1 MVMHLREFH
10 VLFSVTSM
18 ARQHETPRSRRSL
31 LKAAGGLFA
40 SLSGTGARLSLL
52 GWGPARAA
60 NGPSRIR
67 EVLLDL
73 NHIHKWDDSN
83 GDTWDPFWADDD
95 NLYAFHCD
103 GRGFGT
109 ARRNLGFNR
118 LSGDSPWNLTG
129 TTVNSMDDYGTAGK
143 KEADNATWKACG
155 QECIDSVFY
164 AFVSRNAYGKDSGD
178 YWLRQ
183 TAFNCSLI
191 KSTDKG
197 RRWTR
202 DAAENYK
209 HPMWPGPAFGAPFFV
224 HYGKN
229 GGGMDRDGANR
240 YVYAVST
247 NGFWNDGDQYII
259 GRILRAKLA
268 NLNAA
273 DWEYFLGGDG
283 NGPSRWSAKIERA
296 EPILSVPVRCGQG
309 PPCYIPALSVY
320 LMVVWHNTERM
331 TKWFEPNEMRYDFYQ
346 AEHPWGPWRPVDSF
360 SDRFL
365 GRGHMYGPSLCAK
378 FQQRQGEDV
387 QVVMFSSG
395 CPFQDVPSGLYKAWA
410 IPVILKTG
418 PPVPSALVPNGDNR
432 VVYTGNWTASSDG
445 RLLGPVHL
453 AAAAN
458 DAAELAFNGTGIE
471 YIADRDTGFG
481 SVDVFLDG
489 ALSESISLAVE
500 NFPRLC
506 GVSVFRAE
514 SLKKGAHTIRIVNQ
528 GAATVIVD
536 AFRVFGGD

>member
-268 NLNAA
+268 NPNAA

-283 NGPSRWSAKIERA
+283 NGPSRWAARIERA

-331 TKWFEPNEMRYDFYQ
+331 TNRFVQ
-346 AEHPWGPWRPVDSF
+346 RPVPGPGAHVRSQPVCQVPAAAGGRRTGGHVQLRLSF
-360 SDRFL
+360 S
-365 GRGHMYGPSLCAK
+365 GCA
-378 FQQRQGEDV
+378 
-387 QVVMFSSG
+387 
-395 CPFQDVPSGLYKAWA
+395 
-410 IPVILKTG
+410 
-418 PPVPSALVPNGDNR
+418 
-432 VVYTGNWTASSDG
+432 
-445 RLLGPVHL
+445 
-453 AAAAN
+453 
-458 DAAELAFNGTGIE
+458 
-471 YIADRDTGFG
+471 FG
-481 SVDVFLDG
+481 SVQGLGDPGDFENRAAGSLGSRSQRRQPGCLHGELDRFERWAVTG
-489 ALSESISLAVE
+489 AGASRRSRE
-500 NFPRLC
+500 RC
-506 GVSVFRAE
+506 RRVSV
-514 SLKKGAHTIRIVNQ
+514 
-528 GAATVIVD
+528 
-536 AFRVFGGD
+536 